1 MTAFS
6 HNQSGIICF
15 HQQASDQLRRYDSLT
30 NQCKAISP
38 QLDLNSLVK
47 ILQPDSP
54 PKVPKKS
61 YAPPAGD
68 IDEVSRM
75 RKSREQKKKGKFY

>member
-1 MTAFS
+1 MISSKVMWPFQIRHAFAFTKVCVLFS
-6 HNQSGIICF
+6 LS
-15 HQQASDQLRRYDSLT
+15 QASDQLRRYDNLT

-38 QLDLNSLVK
+38 QQDLNSLVK

-68 IDEVSRM
+68 IDEVS
-75 RKSREQKKKGKFY
+75 